1 MNIINETGII
11 FTNRR
16 SSCCWGACIGNPLF
30 ACCNSCPTGG
40 QINERQKAE
49 GQKGNQYI
57 PNYGINTELD
67 EGSEGTDQGDYG
79 NTQNFRKRE
88 WMSDTKQLY

>member
-40 QINERQKAE
+40 QINFGKQGE
-49 GQKGNQYI
+49 GQEGHDNQQ
-57 PNYGINTELD
+57 NYGQNTKINYGEQGKSQG
-67 EGSEGTDQGDYG
+67 GSG
-79 NTQNFRKRE
+79 NTQNYRKRG
-88 WMSDTKQLY
+88 WMS